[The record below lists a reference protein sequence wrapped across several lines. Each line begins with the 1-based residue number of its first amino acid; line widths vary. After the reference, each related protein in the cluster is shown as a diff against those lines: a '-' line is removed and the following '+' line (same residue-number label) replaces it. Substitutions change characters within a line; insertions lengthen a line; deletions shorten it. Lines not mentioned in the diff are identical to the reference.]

1 MTWDKM
7 KMSSDKLTKI
17 FSYCYHMSWTDLSVK
32 MDTPSLLVQSA
43 MISARAYGNKM
54 KKGFQW

>member
-32 MDTPSLLVQSA
+32 MDTPSLLVQNEERLSVVRYEYRLA
-43 MISARAYGNKM
+43 L
-54 KKGFQW
+54 